1 MAVVRIDLHA
11 HSTASD
17 GTDSPAELVAAAAA
31 AGLDVLA
38 ITDHDTTAGWDEAL
52 AAAPPGL
59 RILPGAELS
68 TTSPNGRGGRTTVH
82 LLAYLFDPTA
92 PALVAEQ
99 ARLRAERRL
108 RLLAMFRRMVAD
120 GLPIDEA
127 AVFGGLADGAS
138 AGRPHLA
145 RALVRAG
152 VVGSVQEAFE
162 RYLHTGGPYYVGRS
176 DTPVREAVSMIAA
189 SGGVTVLAHPMASR
203 RGDVVTADVIAD
215 LAGAGLTGMEVDHAD
230 HDEPTRRRLRW
241 LAGELGLV
249 VTGGSDYHG
258 TNKQIPLGANTTAP
272 DAFEELLACAPA
284 PDGTFAHGVDERAIR
299 SEPAGR

>member
-1 MAVVRIDLHA
+1 MRIDLHT
-11 HSTASD
+11 HSTVSD
-17 GTDSPAELVAAAAA
+17 GTDTPAELVAAGAA

-38 ITDHDTTAGWDEAL
+38 ITDHDTTAGWAEAL

-59 RILPGAELS
+59 RVLPGAELS
-68 TTSPNGRGGRTTVH
+68 TTSPNGRGGRATVH

-99 ARLRAERRL
+99 ARLRTERMERL
-108 RLLAMFRRMVAD
+108 SVMLHRMVAD
-120 GLPIDEA
+120 GLPIDEE
-127 AVFGGLADGAS
+127 AVFGAMRDGAS

-162 RYLHTGGPYYVGRS
+162 RYLHSSGPYYVRRH
-176 DTPVREAVSMIAA
+176 DTPVREAIAMIAEA
-189 SGGVTVLAHPMASR
+189 GGVTVLAHPLARR
-203 RGDVVTADVIAD
+203 RGDVIGIDVIAE
-215 LAGAGLTGMEVDHAD
+215 LAGAGLTGIEVDHAD
-230 HDEPTRRRLRW
+230 HDDATRRRLRW

-258 TNKQIPLGANTTAP
+258 ANKRIPLGANTTAP
-272 DAFEELLACAPA
+272 EALDALLSGADATPFG
-284 PDGTFAHGVDERAIR
+284 PDGTFVQTDVPSGPR
-299 SEPAGR
+299 PGR